1 MYLRVCV
8 LRVRVSAIFING
20 LGGLVKL
27 NSMAKKNNTKGSG
40 SSFFSSIG
48 ENVRK
53 VRDFFRNHNVQF
65 VLGLLCA
72 AFAIFLC
79 SSFVSFFSTGGSDQ
93 TALESVVSVAGE
105 VAEKVENTSGRSG
118 AVVADYLINGCF
130 GWASMLLLPLLMLV
144 AVRLMR
150 LMRVNLLKWTYYALF
165 TMVWLSVFFASVF
178 GDSFGVGYVSPGGKH
193 GVFLRDVLNDAVGI
207 VGLVLLLMVS
217 LLIFMITVSRKT
229 VVWLRRRLSFAS
241 DEEEDGV
248 EPAQNVAAA
257 VVEQG
262 VVADVPSENGVDYEF
277 VPSED
282 AEDADEVPGDADDVA
297 VESEELLE
305 IDIDGEDE
313 DVSAEEVLEIDEVT
327 EDDIL
332 DDDELAAKFDKMSHT
347 LGTIRTEE
355 GDLDMEVE
363 RADGD
368 DDMGGDMLRPINPK
382 DELSY
387 YKPPTLDLLEEYEQA
402 VQSIDKNEQAANAN
416 KIVEVLKNFG
426 IDISSIK
433 ATVGPTITLYE
444 ITPAPGVR
452 ISKIRNLEDDIAM
465 SLSALC
471 IRIVAPIPG
480 KGTIGIEV
488 PNAHKQIVP
497 MASLLNSRKYKET
510 DMALPLALGKTIS
523 NEVYMV
529 DMAKMPHLL
538 VAGATGMGKSVGLNA
553 IITSLLYKMH
563 PAYLKFVM
571 VDPKMVELSL
581 YGVLEKHF
589 LAKLEGEDEPIITDV
604 HKVVRTLK
612 SLCVE
617 MDNRYKLLQLASVRS
632 VEEYNKKYLN
642 KELLPTKGHRFMPY
656 IVVIIDEYGDLM
668 MTAGREVEQPIAR
681 IAQKA
686 RAVGIHMIIAT
697 QRPTT
702 NIITGTIKANFPARM
717 AFRVISVIDSR
728 TILDRSGANQ
738 LQGRGD
744 MLFLAGNDPVRVQ
757 CALVETKEVERV
769 CAHIAKQQGYQT
781 AYILPEPD
789 EAGDFGVD
797 GGSGGAVRGE
807 ISSDKLDP
815 LFAEAA
821 RVVVLA
827 QHGSTSLI
835 QRKFNV
841 GFNRAGRIMDQLC
854 QTGIV
859 GEQEGSKPRQVLC
872 ADEADLE
879 FRLKALL

>member
-1 MYLRVCV
+1 
-8 LRVRVSAIFING
+8 
-20 LGGLVKL
+20 
-27 NSMAKKNNTKGSG
+27 MAKKNTKVQENKASFIKKVRFVLHHPTLHFFVGLFCLVLAIFICS
-40 SSFFSSIG
+40 SFLSFFSSGGADQSAIEAVG
-48 ENVRK
+48 EGVE
-53 VRDFFRNHNVQF
+53 
-65 VLGLLCA
+65 
-72 AFAIFLC
+72 
-79 SSFVSFFSTGGSDQ
+79 
-93 TALESVVSVAGE
+93 TA
-105 VAEKVENTSGRSG
+105 VENTSGKSG
-118 AVVADYLINGCF
+118 ALVADFLINGCF
-130 GWASMLLLPLLMLV
+130 GWSSVLVIPLLVVLMLHFMKIRRPDLV
-144 AVRLMR
+144 
-150 LMRVNLLKWTYYALF
+150 KWFIMTVF
-165 TMVWLSVFFASVF
+165 SIVWGSVFFAF
-178 GDSFGVGYVSPGGKH
+178 TLGSFFAGSFMSPGGRH
-193 GVFLRDVLNDAVGI
+193 GEFVSAWLMDKVGV
-207 VGLVLLLMVS
+207 VGLILILAVTLIILMTY
-217 LLIFMITVSRKT
+217 LTRETIT
-229 VVWLRRRLSFAS
+229 WLQKVFSFGFIAKGQQG
-241 DEEEDGV
+241 DDEHAGEVPAVAEEPAEEE
-248 EPAQNVAAA
+248 PAGEENKDKVL
-257 VVEQG
+257 EYDLDD
-262 VVADVPSENGVDYEF
+262 DVPA
-277 VPSED
+277 VPVEEETDVETVEES
-282 AEDADEVPGDADDVA
+282 PVA
-297 VESEELLE
+297 VEEPADDE
-305 IDIDGEDE
+305 E
-313 DVSAEEVLEIDEVT
+313 DVAALFDRVSQRAAAAASPDGAPIEMEI
-327 EDDIL
+327 ED
-332 DDDELAAKFDKMSHT
+332 T
-347 LGTIRTEE
+347 T
-355 GDLDMEVE
+355 
-363 RADGD
+363 GD
-368 DDMGGDMLRPINPK
+368 DDTGGNMLRPINPK

-387 YKPPTLDLLEEYEQA
+387 YKPPTIDLLDKYEQTAHA
-402 VQSIDKNEQAANAN
+402 VDKDEQNAN
-416 KIVEVLKNFG
+416 KEKIVEVLNNFE
-426 IDISSIK
+426 IKISSIK

-444 ITPAPGVR
+444 ITPAPGIR
-452 ISKIRNLEDDIAM
+452 ISKIKNLEDDIAM

-471 IRIVAPIPG
+471 IRIIAPIPG
-480 KGTIGIEV
+480 KGTVGIEV

-523 NEVYMV
+523 NDVFMV

-581 YGVLEKHF
+581 YNVLEKHF

-604 HKVVRTLK
+604 NRVVRTLK

-617 MDNRYKLLQLASVRS
+617 MDNRYKLLQMASVRS

-728 TILDRSGANQ
+728 TILDRQGANQ

-769 CAHIAKQQGYQT
+769 CAHIAKQQGYPT

-789 EAGDFGVD
+789 EVASD
-797 GGSGGAVRGE
+797 GGGGSSSRGE
-807 ISSDKLDP
+807 LSSDKLDP

-821 RVVVLA
+821 RIVVIH
-827 QHGSTSLI
+827 QQGSTSLI
-835 QRKFNV
+835 QRKLNV

-854 QTGIV
+854 QTGLV

-879 FRLKALL
+879 FRLKQLL

>member
-1 MYLRVCV
+1 
-8 LRVRVSAIFING
+8 
-20 LGGLVKL
+20 
-27 NSMAKKNNTKGSG
+27 MAKKNTVQEKKAPVLKKIKFVLSNPTLHFFLGLFSG
-40 SSFFSSIG
+40 VLAIFICSSFLSFFSS
-48 ENVRK
+48 
-53 VRDFFRNHNVQF
+53 
-65 VLGLLCA
+65 
-72 AFAIFLC
+72 
-79 SSFVSFFSTGGSDQ
+79 GGADQ
-93 TALESVVSVAGE
+93 SAMDAM
-105 VAEKVENTSGRSG
+105 AEGAEAVVENTSGKSG
-118 AVVADYLINGCF
+118 ALFADFLINGSF
-130 GWASMLLLPLLMLV
+130 GWSSVLVVPFLVALML
-144 AVRLMR
+144 RLMNIR
-150 LMRVNLLKWTYYALF
+150 RPDLTKWFIITVF
-165 TMVWLSVFFASVF
+165 SVVWGSVFFAF
-178 GDSFGVGYVSPGGKH
+178 LLGDFFAGSFMSPGGRH
-193 GVFLRDVLNDAVGI
+193 GEFVSAWLMDKIGVVG
-207 VGLVLLLMVS
+207 VVLLLVVT
-217 LLIFMITVSRKT
+217 LIILMTYITRET
-229 VVWLRRRLSFAS
+229 ITWLQKILSFSFIPKVSENEAEVAGEEPAES
-241 DEEEDGV
+241 VENVTEEFVDEETGEIISE
-248 EPAQNVAAA
+248 EPPVDN
-257 VVEQG
+257 VVEY
-262 VVADVPSENGVDYEF
+262 DL
-277 VPSED
+277 ED
-282 AEDADEVPGDADDVA
+282 MPVEEPMAE
-297 VESEELLE
+297 
-305 IDIDGEDE
+305 
-313 DVSAEEVLEIDEVT
+313 
-327 EDDIL
+327 EDDIV
-332 DDDELAAKFDKMSHT
+332 
-347 LGTIRTEE
+347 
-355 GDLDMEVE
+355 MEVE
-363 RADGD
+363 EEPESLPEEPADDIAARFDAVAARAASPDASPIKMEVEEAAGD
-368 DDMGGDMLRPINPK
+368 DDTGGDMLRPINPK

-387 YKPPTLDLLEEYEQA
+387 YKPPTVDLLDKYEQTA
-402 VQSIDKNEQAANAN
+402 HAIDMNEQNAN
-416 KIVEVLKNFG
+416 KEKIVEVLRNFE
-426 IDISSIK
+426 IKISSIK

-444 ITPAPGVR
+444 ITPAPGIR
-452 ISKIRNLEDDIAM
+452 ISKIKNLEDDIAM

-471 IRIVAPIPG
+471 IRIIAPIPG
-480 KGTIGIEV
+480 KGTVGIEV
-488 PNAHKQIVP
+488 PNANKQIVP

-523 NEVYMV
+523 NDVFMV

-581 YGVLEKHF
+581 YNVLEKHF

-604 HKVVRTLK
+604 NKVVRTLK

-617 MDNRYKLLQLASVRS
+617 MDNRYKLLQMASVRS
-632 VEEYNKKYLN
+632 VKEYNEKYLN

-728 TILDRSGANQ
+728 TILDRQGANQ

-769 CAHIAKQQGYQT
+769 CAHIAKQQGYPT

-789 EAGDFGVD
+789 EVSGD
-797 GGSGGAVRGE
+797 GGGSATRGE
-807 ISSDKLDP
+807 LSSDKLDP
-815 LFAEAA
+815 LFADAA
-821 RVVVLA
+821 RIVVIH
-827 QHGSTSLI
+827 QQGSTSLI
-835 QRKFNV
+835 QRKLNV

-854 QTGIV
+854 QTGLV

-879 FRLKALL
+879 FRLKQLL

>member
-1 MYLRVCV
+1 
-8 LRVRVSAIFING
+8 
-20 LGGLVKL
+20 
-27 NSMAKKNNTKGSG
+27 MAKKNNTQNKKTPLYKKIRFVVTHPTTSFFLGLLLGAMAIFICS
-40 SSFFSSIG
+40 SFLSFFSSGGADQSVI
-48 ENVRK
+48 
-53 VRDFFRNHNVQF
+53 D
-65 VLGLLCA
+65 A
-72 AFAIFLC
+72 AGDAA
-79 SSFVSFFSTGGSDQ
+79 SAT
-93 TALESVVSVAGE
+93 
-105 VAEKVENTSGRSG
+105 VENSSGKSG
-118 AVVADYLINGCF
+118 AVVADFLINGCF
-130 GWASMLLLPLLMLV
+130 GWSSVLLVPLLVALML
-144 AVRLMR
+144 RLMNIR
-150 LMRVNLLKWTYYALF
+150 RPDLVKWFIITVFAV
-165 TMVWLSVFFASVF
+165 VWGSVFFAF
-178 GDSFGVGYVSPGGKH
+178 LLGDLFAGSFMSPGGRH
-193 GVFLRDVLNDAVGI
+193 GEFVSSWLMDKVGV
-207 VGLVLLLMVS
+207 VGLVLILVVALIALMTY
-217 LLIFMITVSRKT
+217 LTRETIT
-229 VVWLRRRLSFAS
+229 WLQKVLAFSFIPKAAS
-241 DEEEDGV
+241 SEEEENSLSDNV
-248 EPAQNVAAA
+248 EA
-257 VVEQG
+257 
-262 VVADVPSENGVDYEF
+262 SF
-277 VPSED
+277 
-282 AEDADEVPGDADDVA
+282 DVA
-297 VESEELLE
+297 GESEEAAPLAEDNVAEYDVEVDEEAPVLE
-305 IDIDGEDE
+305 ESFDDVDEPAEEPAVDE
-313 DVSAEEVLEIDEVT
+313 DVAELFDRIAQRAAAQDAASADGVI
-327 EDDIL
+327 
-332 DDDELAAKFDKMSHT
+332 K
-347 LGTIRTEE
+347 
-355 GDLDMEVE
+355 MEVE
-363 RADGD
+363 EAAGD
-368 DDMGGDMLRPINPK
+368 DDMGGNMLRPINPK

-387 YKPPTLDLLEEYEQA
+387 YKPPTVDLLDKYEQTA
-402 VQSIDKNEQAANAN
+402 HAIDMNEQNAN
-416 KIVEVLKNFG
+416 KEKIVEVLRNFE
-426 IDISSIK
+426 IKISSIK

-444 ITPAPGVR
+444 ITPAPGIR
-452 ISKIRNLEDDIAM
+452 ISKIKNLEDDIAM

-471 IRIVAPIPG
+471 IRIIAPIPG
-480 KGTIGIEV
+480 KGTVGIEV
-488 PNAHKQIVP
+488 PNANKQIVP

-523 NEVYMV
+523 NDVFMV

-581 YGVLEKHF
+581 YNVLEKHF

-604 HKVVRTLK
+604 NKVVRTLK

-617 MDNRYKLLQLASVRS
+617 MDNRYKLLQMASVRS
-632 VEEYNKKYLN
+632 VKEYNEKYLN

-728 TILDRSGANQ
+728 TILDRQGANQ

-769 CAHIAKQQGYQT
+769 CAHIAKQQGYPT

-789 EAGDFGVD
+789 ETSAEG
-797 GGSGGAVRGE
+797 GGSAARGDL
-807 ISSDKLDP
+807 SSDKLDP

-821 RVVVLA
+821 RIVVIH
-827 QHGSTSLI
+827 QQGSTSLI
-835 QRKFNV
+835 QRKLNV

-854 QTGIV
+854 QTGLV

-879 FRLKALL
+879 FRLKQLM

>member
-1 MYLRVCV
+1 
-8 LRVRVSAIFING
+8 
-20 LGGLVKL
+20 
-27 NSMAKKNNTKGSG
+27 MAKKNNKKGV
-40 SSFFSSIG
+40 FSSIRDWW
-48 ENVRK
+48 RK
-53 VRDFFRNHNVQF
+53 VVIFFKNHNVQF
-65 VLGLLCA
+65 VFGLLFA
-72 AFAIFLC
+72 AFAIFLL
-79 SSFVSFFSTGGSDQ
+79 SSFISFFSKGAADQ
-93 TALESVVSVAGE
+93 TALEMAAASVADAP
-105 VAEKVENTSGRSG
+105 VVNTSGKSG
-118 AVVADYLINGCF
+118 AVVAKYLINDCF
-130 GWASMLLLPLLMLV
+130 GWASLIFLPLVVLV
-144 AVRLMR
+144 AIRLMR
-150 LMRVNLLKWTYYALF
+150 LSNFRLTRWIVYGLFSIIWFSLLF
-165 TMVWLSVFFASVF
+165 SFAF
-178 GDSFGVGYVSPGGKH
+178 GEVLEQSYVSPGGGH
-193 GVFLRDVLNDAVGI
+193 GDFLKAILIENIGV
-207 VGLVLLLMVS
+207 VGLVLLLVVS
-217 LLIFMITVSRKT
+217 LLLFMIYISRDTITWMRNLFTFSSLKKNKEENATDGVSVEVAGAEDVDAIGEDSEASLPVVVTVGGED
-229 VVWLRRRLSFAS
+229 
-241 DEEEDGV
+241 DEEQPEDKDN
-248 EPAQNVAAA
+248 AD
-257 VVEQG
+257 VVETEEVDMDDLLAKRFDDMSRSIG
-262 VVADVPSENGVDYEF
+262 EADN
-277 VPSED
+277 SED
-282 AEDADEVPGDADDVA
+282 A
-297 VESEELLE
+297 
-305 IDIDGEDE
+305 
-313 DVSAEEVLEIDEVT
+313 VL
-327 EDDIL
+327 
-332 DDDELAAKFDKMSHT
+332 A
-347 LGTIRTEE
+347 
-355 GDLDMEVE
+355 MEVE
-363 RADGD
+363 KADGD
-368 DDMGGDMLRPINPK
+368 DDMGGKMLRPINPK

-387 YKPPTLDLLEEYEQA
+387 YKPPTVDLLDEYEQT
-402 VQSIDKNEQAANAN
+402 VQSIDKDEQAANAN

-426 IDISSIK
+426 IEISSIK

-444 ITPAPGVR
+444 ITPAPGIR

-488 PNAHKQIVP
+488 PNKHKQIVP

-553 IITSLLYKMH
+553 IITSLLFKMH

-604 HKVVRTLK
+604 NKVVRTLK

-617 MDNRYKLLQLASVRS
+617 MDNRYKLLQMASVRS
-632 VEEYNKKYLN
+632 VKEYNEKYLN

-789 EAGDFGVD
+789 ESVD
-797 GGSGGAVRGE
+797 MGGEGGAMRGE

-821 RVVVLA
+821 RTVVLA

-879 FRLKALL
+879 FRLKSLLQ

>member
-1 MYLRVCV
+1 MAKDKQKKGRFLKLRMFIA
-8 LRVRVSAIFING
+8 RVR
-20 LGGLVKL
+20 L
-27 NSMAKKNNTKGSG
+27 
-40 SSFFSSIG
+40 FFSNPS
-48 ENVRK
+48 
-53 VRDFFRNHNVQF
+53 VQF
-65 VLGLLCA
+65 VLGLICI
-72 AFAIFLC
+72 AFAIFLT
-79 SSFVSFFSTGGSDQ
+79 SSFLSFFSAGGSDQ
-93 TALESVVSVAGE
+93 SVVESMASGG
-105 VAEKVENTSGRSG
+105 AASNTSGKGG
-118 AVVADYLINGCF
+118 AVVADYFINKCF
-130 GWASMLLLPLLMLV
+130 GWASVLALPLLVLLSFYLMKLRR
-144 AVRLMR
+144 VRLKR
-150 LMRVNLLKWTYYALF
+150 WTVITVFLVIWCSILF
-165 TMVWLSVFFASVF
+165 DFLFSNSFA
-178 GDSFGVGYVSPGGKH
+178 DSFMSPGGRCGEIMKDFLYDMF
-193 GVFLRDVLNDAVGI
+193 GV
-207 VGLVLLLMVS
+207 VGLLLFLVVS
-217 LLIFMITVSRKT
+217 LLLFMIYLSRKT
-229 VVWLRRRLSFAS
+229 ITWMQKVFSFEPKNDEKATEEVV
-241 DEEEDGV
+241 DEDSNE
-248 EPAQNVAAA
+248 
-257 VVEQG
+257 
-262 VVADVPSENGVDYEF
+262 
-277 VPSED
+277 ED
-282 AEDADEVPGDADDVA
+282 AEEDDVDEDEEDEEIDADEPACEDD
-297 VESEELLE
+297 EDDEDDEKDENDEDDEEFE
-305 IDIDGEDE
+305 IDIDAADDKEDE
-313 DVSAEEVLEIDEVT
+313 DDEVFVVV
-327 EDDIL
+327 DDAPDAK
-332 DDDELAAKFDKMSHT
+332 DDDDLALAKQFDAMSSSAANSEQPT
-347 LGTIRTEE
+347 GETVQAGEAGLS
-355 GDLDMEVE
+355 MEVE
-363 RADGD
+363 AADGD
-368 DDMGGDMLRPINPK
+368 NDMGGDMLRPINPK

-387 YKPPTLDLLEEYEQA
+387 YKPPTLDLLDEYEQG
-402 VQSIDKNEQAANAN
+402 VHSIDKDEQAENAN
-416 KIVEVLKNFG
+416 NIVKALKNFG
-426 IDISSIK
+426 IEISSIK

-497 MASLLNSRKYKET
+497 MVSLLNSRKYKET

-589 LAKLEGEDEPIITDV
+589 LAKLEGEDDPIITDV
-604 HKVVRTLK
+604 NKVVRTLK

-617 MDNRYKLLQLASVRS
+617 MDNRYRLLQMASVRS
-632 VEEYNKKYLN
+632 VKEYNEKYLN

-717 AFRVISVIDSR
+717 AFRVISTIDSR

-769 CAHIAKQQGYQT
+769 CAHIARQQGYQT

-789 EAGDFGVD
+789 EVVELSGDC
-797 GGSGGAVRGE
+797 GGAAD

-821 RVVVLA
+821 RIVVLA

-835 QRKFNV
+835 QRKLNV

-872 ADEADLE
+872 SDESDLE
-879 FRLKALL
+879 FRLKSLL

>member
-1 MYLRVCV
+1 
-8 LRVRVSAIFING
+8 
-20 LGGLVKL
+20 
-27 NSMAKKNNTKGSG
+27 MAKKKENK
-40 SSFFSSIG
+40 SFFFKLKMMMVRVRHFFSNQ
-48 ENVRK
+48 NVRLA
-53 VRDFFRNHNVQF
+53 
-65 VLGLLCA
+65 LGLLSIGLTIYLG
-72 AFAIFLC
+72 FSFISFLW
-79 SSFVSFFSTGGSDQ
+79 TGGGDQ
-93 TALESVVSVAGE
+93 TVVESVATGE
-105 VAEKVENTSGRSG
+105 VAGNASGKGG
-118 AVVADYLINGCF
+118 AVVANYFMNGCF
-130 GWASMLLLPLLMLV
+130 GWAMLLVLPFMVLVSCSLMDMERVRGVRKSRWGMITLFLLI
-144 AVRLMR
+144 
-150 LMRVNLLKWTYYALF
+150 WC
-165 TMVWLSVFFASVF
+165 SIFFDSVF
-178 GDSFGVGYVSPGGKH
+178 GNFFQDSYTSPGGRNGEVMKDFICDML
-193 GVFLRDVLNDAVGI
+193 GV
-207 VGLVLLLMVS
+207 VGLVLVLLLSALLFMMIVS
-217 LLIFMITVSRKT
+217 PKTVPYLRRLLNFSRKNSEGA
-229 VVWLRRRLSFAS
+229 VGED
-241 DEEEDGV
+241 DEEE
-248 EPAQNVAAA
+248 E
-257 VVEQG
+257 
-262 VVADVPSENGVDYEF
+262 
-277 VPSED
+277 ED
-282 AEDADEVPGDADDVA
+282 DADDD
-297 VESEELLE
+297 EEN
-305 IDIDGEDE
+305 
-313 DVSAEEVLEIDEVT
+313 
-327 EDDIL
+327 
-332 DDDELAAKFDKMSHT
+332 
-347 LGTIRTEE
+347 E
-355 GDLDMEVE
+355 GMEVE
-363 RADGD
+363 VVTATETDEDDDIEQPDDVEEVDEDLELARKFDAMGGAVAPEEHSQGETVETGEDGLEMEVEAADGD
-368 DDMGGDMLRPINPK
+368 DDMGGKMLRPINPK
-382 DELSY
+382 DELSF
-387 YKPPTLDLLEEYEQA
+387 YKPPTLDLLDEYEQG
-402 VQSIDKNEQAANAN
+402 VHSIDKDEQAENAN
-416 KIVEVLKNFG
+416 KIVKALKNFG
-426 IDISSIK
+426 IEISSIK
-433 ATVGPTITLYE
+433 ASVGPTITLYE

-452 ISKIRNLEDDIAM
+452 INKIRNLEDDIAM
-465 SLSALC
+465 NLAALC
-471 IRIVAPIPG
+471 VRIVAPIPG
-480 KGTIGIEV
+480 KGTVGIEV

-497 MASLLNSRKYKET
+497 MKSLLNSRKYKET

-581 YGVLEKHF
+581 YSVLEKHF

-604 HKVVRTLK
+604 NKVVRTLK

-617 MDNRYKLLQLASVRS
+617 MDNRYRLLQMASVRS
-632 VEEYNKKYLN
+632 VKEYNEKYLN

-686 RAVGIHMIIAT
+686 RDVGIHMIIAT

-717 AFRVISVIDSR
+717 AFRVISTIDSR

-769 CAHIAKQQGYQT
+769 CDYISRQQGYQS

-789 EAGDFGVD
+789 EVAEFGGD
-797 GGSGGAVRGE
+797 GGGSSARGD
-807 ISSDKLDP
+807 ISPDKLDP
-815 LFAEAA
+815 LFADAA

-835 QRKFNV
+835 QRKLEI

-854 QTGIV
+854 RMGIV

-879 FRLKALL
+879 FRLKSMM

>member
-1 MYLRVCV
+1 
-8 LRVRVSAIFING
+8 
-20 LGGLVKL
+20 
-27 NSMAKKNNTKGSG
+27 MAKKNNTQNKKP
-40 SSFFSSIG
+40 SFLQRVKFIAA
-48 ENVRK
+48 NPTLR
-53 VRDFFRNHNVQF
+53 FM
-65 VLGLLCA
+65 LGLLMGA
-72 AFAIFLC
+72 VAIFLC
-79 SSFVSFFSTGGSDQ
+79 SSFLSFFSSGGADQ
-93 TALESVVSVAGE
+93 STIDAAAAAVADADASVQ
-105 VAEKVENTSGRSG
+105 NTSGRGG
-118 AVVADYLINGCF
+118 AIVADYLVNGCF
-130 GWASMLLLPLLMLV
+130 GWSSVLLIPLFVGAML
-144 AVRLMR
+144 RLMDIYR
-150 LMRVNLLKWTYYALF
+150 PNLLKWFFMALF
-165 TMVWLSVFFASVF
+165 GIVWGSVFFAFALGSLF
-178 GDSFGVGYVSPGGKH
+178 EGSFMSPGGRH
-193 GVFLRDVLNDAVGI
+193 GETVAAWLQAQIGVVGAV
-207 VGLVLLLMVS
+207 LVLAFTLIVFMTYVTRDTITLLQKFFSFSFVPK
-217 LLIFMITVSRKT
+217 LNTPVEGEDDAADEDDATTV
-229 VVWLRRRLSFAS
+229 
-241 DEEEDGV
+241 EEEPAPKVIEFAGEDAADKSPEYPAEGDDFSVDVAADEDVVDDETV
-248 EPAQNVAAA
+248 EPAEEPANEDDAAA
-257 VVEQG
+257 
-262 VVADVPSENGVDYEF
+262 A
-277 VPSED
+277 
-282 AEDADEVPGDADDVA
+282 
-297 VESEELLE
+297 
-305 IDIDGEDE
+305 
-313 DVSAEEVLEIDEVT
+313 
-327 EDDIL
+327 
-332 DDDELAAKFDKMSHT
+332 FDKMSAKIAAEAGGNELT
-347 LGTIRTEE
+347 
-355 GDLDMEVE
+355 MEVQSAE
-363 RADGD
+363 GD
-368 DDMGGDMLRPINPK
+368 DDMGGKMLRPINPK

-387 YKPPTLDLLEEYEQA
+387 YKPPTIDLLDKYEQA
-402 VQSIDKNEQAANAN
+402 AQSIDMNEQQANKN
-416 KIVEVLKNFG
+416 KIVEVLRNFD
-426 IDISSIK
+426 IEISSIK

-452 ISKIRNLEDDIAM
+452 IGKIKNLEDDIAM
-465 SLSALC
+465 SLAALC
-471 IRIVAPIPG
+471 IRIIAPIPG
-480 KGTIGIEV
+480 KGTVGIEV

-523 NEVYMV
+523 NEVFMV

-581 YGVLEKHF
+581 YNVLEKHF

-604 HKVVRTLK
+604 NKVVRTLK

-617 MDNRYKLLQLASVRS
+617 MDSRYRLLQMAMVRS
-632 VEEYNKKYLN
+632 VKEYNEKFLN

-728 TILDRSGANQ
+728 TILDRQGANQ

-769 CAHIAKQQGYQT
+769 CAHIAKQQGYPT

-789 EAGDFGVD
+789 EVPAD
-797 GGSGGAVRGE
+797 GGGGSRGE
-807 ISSDKLDP
+807 LSSDKLDP
-815 LFAEAA
+815 LFADAA
-821 RVVVLA
+821 RIVVIH
-827 QHGSTSLI
+827 QQGSTSLI
-835 QRKFNV
+835 QRKLNV

-854 QTGIV
+854 QTGLV

-879 FRLKALL
+879 FRLKQLMH

>member
-1 MYLRVCV
+1 
-8 LRVRVSAIFING
+8 
-20 LGGLVKL
+20 
-27 NSMAKKNNTKGSG
+27 MAKKNNKKGV
-40 SSFFSSIG
+40 FSS
-48 ENVRK
+48 
-53 VRDFFRNHNVQF
+53 VRDWYRKAVLFFRNHNVQF
-65 VLGLLCA
+65 VLGLIFA

-79 SSFVSFFSTGGSDQ
+79 SSFISFFSTGGADQ
-93 TALESVVSVAGE
+93 SALEVIAGPEIDNPVS
-105 VAEKVENTSGRSG
+105 NTSGKGG
-118 AVVADYLINGCF
+118 AVVARFLINDCF
-130 GWASMLLLPLLMLV
+130 GWASLLFLPLLSLV
-144 AVRLMR
+144 AIRLMR
-150 LMRVNLLKWTYYALF
+150 LFSFRLGRWVVYLFFCIVWFSLLFAL
-165 TMVWLSVFFASVF
+165 LF
-178 GDSFGVGYVSPGGKH
+178 GDILEESYVSPGGAH
-193 GVFLRDVLNDAVGI
+193 GEYMKALFVEHIGI
-207 VGLVLLLMVS
+207 VGLVLLLVVS
-217 LLIFMITVSRKT
+217 LILFMIYISRDTITWMRNLFALNALRKEKKT
-229 VVWLRRRLSFAS
+229 ETA
-241 DEEEDGV
+241 ED
-248 EPAQNVAAA
+248 A
-257 VVEQG
+257 VVEIADG
-262 VVADVPSENGVDYEF
+262 YESAEDEPATPLPVVVTVGDDTELEVAVCDNDDEDSYEASGNDDDLAMQF
-277 VPSED
+277 DAMARSIGQAANSED
-282 AEDADEVPGDADDVA
+282 A
-297 VESEELLE
+297 LL
-305 IDIDGEDE
+305 
-313 DVSAEEVLEIDEVT
+313 A
-327 EDDIL
+327 
-332 DDDELAAKFDKMSHT
+332 
-347 LGTIRTEE
+347 
-355 GDLDMEVE
+355 MEVE
-363 RADGD
+363 QAEGD
-368 DDMGGDMLRPINPK
+368 EDMGGKMFRPINPK

-387 YKPPTLDLLEEYEQA
+387 YKPPTIDLLDEYEQS
-402 VQSIDKNEQAANAN
+402 VQSIDKDEQAANAN

-426 IDISSIK
+426 IEISSIK

-452 ISKIRNLEDDIAM
+452 IAKIRNLEDDIAM
-465 SLSALC
+465 SLAALC

-480 KGTIGIEV
+480 KGTIGVEV

-510 DMALPLALGKTIS
+510 DMELPLALGKTIS

-553 IITSLLYKMH
+553 IITSLLFKMH

-589 LAKLEGEDEPIITDV
+589 LAKLDGENEPIITDV
-604 HKVVRTLK
+604 NKVVRTLK

-617 MDNRYKLLQLASVRS
+617 MDNRYKLLQMASVRS
-632 VEEYNKKYLN
+632 VKEYNAKFLN

-769 CAHIAKQQGYQT
+769 CAHIAKQQGYQN

-789 EAGDFGVD
+789 EAVDMGGD
-797 GGSGGAVRGE
+797 GGAMRGE

-821 RVVVLA
+821 RTVVLA

-854 QTGIV
+854 HTGIV

-879 FRLKALL
+879 FRLKSLL

>member
-1 MYLRVCV
+1 
-8 LRVRVSAIFING
+8 
-20 LGGLVKL
+20 
-27 NSMAKKNNTKGSG
+27 MAKKNNTQNKKP
-40 SSFFSSIG
+40 SFLQRVKFIAA
-48 ENVRK
+48 NPTLR
-53 VRDFFRNHNVQF
+53 FM
-65 VLGLLCA
+65 LGLLMGA
-72 AFAIFLC
+72 VAIFLC
-79 SSFVSFFSTGGSDQ
+79 SSFLSFFSSGGADQ
-93 TALESVVSVAGE
+93 STIDAAAAAAADADASVQ
-105 VAEKVENTSGRSG
+105 NTSGRGG
-118 AVVADYLINGCF
+118 AIVADYLVNGCF
-130 GWASMLLLPLLMLV
+130 GWSSVLLIPLFVGAML
-144 AVRLMR
+144 RLMDIYR
-150 LMRVNLLKWTYYALF
+150 PNLLKWFFMAVF
-165 TMVWLSVFFASVF
+165 GIVWGSVFFAFVLGSLF
-178 GDSFGVGYVSPGGKH
+178 EGSFMSPGGRH
-193 GVFLRDVLNDAVGI
+193 GETVAAWLQAQIGVVG
-207 VGLVLLLMVS
+207 VVLVLALT
-217 LLIFMITVSRKT
+217 LIAFMTYVTRDTIT
-229 VVWLRRRLSFAS
+229 WLQKLFSFSFVPKPNTPVEGEDDAE
-241 DEEEDGV
+241 DEDDATAVEEE
-248 EPAQNVAAA
+248 PAPKVIEFEGEDAADKSPEYSAEGDDFSVDVAA
-257 VVEQG
+257 
-262 VVADVPSENGVDYEF
+262 D
-277 VPSED
+277 ED
-282 AEDADEVPGDADDVA
+282 AEDDEAVEPAGDEPADEDDA
-297 VESEELLE
+297 
-305 IDIDGEDE
+305 
-313 DVSAEEVLEIDEVT
+313 
-327 EDDIL
+327 
-332 DDDELAAKFDKMSHT
+332 AAAFDKMSAKIAAEAGGNELT
-347 LGTIRTEE
+347 
-355 GDLDMEVE
+355 MEVE
-363 RADGD
+363 SAEGD
-368 DDMGGDMLRPINPK
+368 DDMGGKMLRPINPK

-387 YKPPTLDLLEEYEQA
+387 YKPPTIDLLDKYEQA
-402 VQSIDKNEQAANAN
+402 AQSIDMNEQQANKN
-416 KIVEVLKNFG
+416 KIVEVLRNFD
-426 IDISSIK
+426 IEISSIK

-452 ISKIRNLEDDIAM
+452 IGKIKNLEDDIAM
-465 SLSALC
+465 SLAALC
-471 IRIVAPIPG
+471 IRIIAPIPG
-480 KGTIGIEV
+480 KGTVGIEV

-523 NEVYMV
+523 NEVFMV

-581 YGVLEKHF
+581 YNVLEKHF

-604 HKVVRTLK
+604 NKVVRTLK

-617 MDNRYKLLQLASVRS
+617 MDSRYRLLQMAMVRS
-632 VEEYNKKYLN
+632 VKEYNEKFLN

-728 TILDRSGANQ
+728 TILDRQGANQ

-769 CAHIAKQQGYQT
+769 CAHIAKQQGYPT

-789 EAGDFGVD
+789 EAPAD
-797 GGSGGAVRGE
+797 GGGGARGE
-807 ISSDKLDP
+807 LSSDKLDP

-821 RVVVLA
+821 RIVVIH
-827 QHGSTSLI
+827 QQGSTSLI
-835 QRKFNV
+835 QRKLNV

-854 QTGIV
+854 QTGLV

-879 FRLKALL
+879 FRLKQLMH

>member
-1 MYLRVCV
+1 
-8 LRVRVSAIFING
+8 
-20 LGGLVKL
+20 
-27 NSMAKKNNTKGSG
+27 MAKKNTKVQENKASFIKKVRFVLHHPTLHFFVGLFCLVLAIFICS
-40 SSFFSSIG
+40 SFLSFFSSGGADQSAIEAVG
-48 ENVRK
+48 EGVE
-53 VRDFFRNHNVQF
+53 
-65 VLGLLCA
+65 
-72 AFAIFLC
+72 
-79 SSFVSFFSTGGSDQ
+79 
-93 TALESVVSVAGE
+93 TA
-105 VAEKVENTSGRSG
+105 VENTSGKSG
-118 AVVADYLINGCF
+118 ALVADFLINGCF
-130 GWASMLLLPLLMLV
+130 GWSSVLVIPLLVVLMLHFMKIRRPDLV
-144 AVRLMR
+144 
-150 LMRVNLLKWTYYALF
+150 KWFIMTVF
-165 TMVWLSVFFASVF
+165 SIVWGSVFFAF
-178 GDSFGVGYVSPGGKH
+178 TLGSFFAGSFMSPGGRH
-193 GVFLRDVLNDAVGI
+193 GEFVSAWLMDKVGV
-207 VGLVLLLMVS
+207 VGLILILAVTLIILMTY
-217 LLIFMITVSRKT
+217 LTRETIT
-229 VVWLRRRLSFAS
+229 WLQKVFSFGFIAKGQQG
-241 DEEEDGV
+241 DDEHAGEVPAVAEEE
-248 EPAQNVAAA
+248 PAG
-257 VVEQG
+257 E
-262 VVADVPSENGVDYEF
+262 ENKDK
-277 VPSED
+277 
-282 AEDADEVPGDADDVA
+282 
-297 VESEELLE
+297 
-305 IDIDGEDE
+305 
-313 DVSAEEVLEIDEVT
+313 VLEYD
-327 EDDIL
+327 L
-332 DDDELAAKFDKMSHT
+332 DDDVPAVPVEEETDVEIVEENPVADEEPADDEEDVAALFDRVSQRAAAAASSD
-347 LGTIRTEE
+347 GAPIE
-355 GDLDMEVE
+355 MEIE
-363 RADGD
+363 DTTGD
-368 DDMGGDMLRPINPK
+368 DDTGGNMLRPINPK

-387 YKPPTLDLLEEYEQA
+387 YKPPTIDLLDKYEQTAHA
-402 VQSIDKNEQAANAN
+402 VDKDEQNAN
-416 KIVEVLKNFG
+416 KEKIVEVLNNFE
-426 IDISSIK
+426 IKISSIK

-444 ITPAPGVR
+444 ITPAPGIR
-452 ISKIRNLEDDIAM
+452 ISKIKNLEDDIAM

-471 IRIVAPIPG
+471 IRIIAPIPG
-480 KGTIGIEV
+480 KGTVGIEV

-523 NEVYMV
+523 NDVFMV

-581 YGVLEKHF
+581 YNVLEKHF

-604 HKVVRTLK
+604 NRVVRTLK

-617 MDNRYKLLQLASVRS
+617 MDNRYKLLQMASVRS

-728 TILDRSGANQ
+728 TILDRQGANQ

-769 CAHIAKQQGYQT
+769 CAHIAKQQGYPT

-789 EAGDFGVD
+789 EVASD
-797 GGSGGAVRGE
+797 GGGGSSSRGE
-807 ISSDKLDP
+807 LSSDKLDP

-821 RVVVLA
+821 RIVVIH
-827 QHGSTSLI
+827 QQGSTSLI
-835 QRKFNV
+835 QRKLNV

-854 QTGIV
+854 QTGLV

-879 FRLKALL
+879 FRLKQLL

>member
-1 MYLRVCV
+1 
-8 LRVRVSAIFING
+8 
-20 LGGLVKL
+20 
-27 NSMAKKNNTKGSG
+27 MAKKNNTQNKKP
-40 SSFFSSIG
+40 SFLQRVKFIAA
-48 ENVRK
+48 NPTLR
-53 VRDFFRNHNVQF
+53 FM
-65 VLGLLCA
+65 LGLLMGA
-72 AFAIFLC
+72 VAIFLC
-79 SSFVSFFSTGGSDQ
+79 SSFLSFFSSGGADQ
-93 TALESVVSVAGE
+93 SSIDAAAAAVADAD
-105 VAEKVENTSGRSG
+105 VAVQNTSGRGG
-118 AVVADYLINGCF
+118 AIVADYLVNGCF
-130 GWASMLLLPLLMLV
+130 GWSSVLLIPLFVGAML
-144 AVRLMR
+144 RLMDIYR
-150 LMRVNLLKWTYYALF
+150 PNLLKWFFMAVF
-165 TMVWLSVFFASVF
+165 GIVWGSVFFAFVLGSLF
-178 GDSFGVGYVSPGGKH
+178 EGSFMSPGGRH
-193 GVFLRDVLNDAVGI
+193 GETVEAWLQAQIGVVG
-207 VGLVLLLMVS
+207 VVLVLALT
-217 LLIFMITVSRKT
+217 LIAFMTYVTRDTIT
-229 VVWLRRRLSFAS
+229 WLQKLFSFSFVPKPNTPVEGEDDAE
-241 DEEEDGV
+241 DEDDATAVEEEPAPKVIEFEGEDAADKSPEYSAEGDDFSVDVAADEDDEAV
-248 EPAQNVAAA
+248 EPADDEPADEDDAAA
-257 VVEQG
+257 
-262 VVADVPSENGVDYEF
+262 A
-277 VPSED
+277 
-282 AEDADEVPGDADDVA
+282 
-297 VESEELLE
+297 
-305 IDIDGEDE
+305 
-313 DVSAEEVLEIDEVT
+313 
-327 EDDIL
+327 
-332 DDDELAAKFDKMSHT
+332 FDKMSAKIAAEAGGNELT
-347 LGTIRTEE
+347 
-355 GDLDMEVE
+355 MEVE
-363 RADGD
+363 SAEGD
-368 DDMGGDMLRPINPK
+368 DDMGGKMVRPINPK

-387 YKPPTLDLLEEYEQA
+387 YKPPTIDLLDKYEQA
-402 VQSIDKNEQAANAN
+402 AQSIDMNEQQANKN
-416 KIVEVLKNFG
+416 KIVEVLRNFD
-426 IDISSIK
+426 IEISSIK

-452 ISKIRNLEDDIAM
+452 IGKIKNLEDDIAM
-465 SLSALC
+465 SLAALC
-471 IRIVAPIPG
+471 IRIIAPIPG
-480 KGTIGIEV
+480 KGTVGIEV

-523 NEVYMV
+523 NEVFMV

-581 YGVLEKHF
+581 YNVLEKHF

-604 HKVVRTLK
+604 NKVVRTLK

-617 MDNRYKLLQLASVRS
+617 MDSRYRLLQMAMVRS
-632 VEEYNKKYLN
+632 VKEYNEKFLN

-728 TILDRSGANQ
+728 TILDRQGANQ

-769 CAHIAKQQGYQT
+769 CAHIAKQQGYPT

-789 EAGDFGVD
+789 EAPAD
-797 GGSGGAVRGE
+797 GGGGARGE
-807 ISSDKLDP
+807 LSSDKLDP

-821 RVVVLA
+821 RIVVVH
-827 QHGSTSLI
+827 QQGSTSLI
-835 QRKFNV
+835 QRKLNV

-854 QTGIV
+854 QTGLV

-879 FRLKALL
+879 FRLKQLMH

>member
-1 MYLRVCV
+1 
-8 LRVRVSAIFING
+8 
-20 LGGLVKL
+20 
-27 NSMAKKNNTKGSG
+27 MAKKTNIRNEKP
-40 SSFFSSIG
+40 SFFAKAKMFL
-48 ENVRK
+48 ENP
-53 VRDFFRNHNVQF
+53 NVLF
-65 VLGLLCA
+65 MTGLLFGA
-72 AFAIFLC
+72 LAIFLC
-79 SSFVSFFSTGGSDQ
+79 SSFLSFFSSGGADQ
-93 TALESVVSVAGE
+93 SLVDAAAAGGDIAGE
-105 VAEKVENTSGRSG
+105 VADNASGKGG
-118 AVVADYLINGCF
+118 AFVADFLVNGCF
-130 GWASMLLLPLLMLV
+130 GWSSVLVVPLLVVIML
-144 AVRLMR
+144 RLMNIR
-150 LMRVNLLKWTYYALF
+150 RPDLLKWFIATVF
-165 TMVWLSVFFASVF
+165 GIVWGSVFFAFVLGSLF
-178 GDSFGVGYVSPGGKH
+178 SGSFMSPGGAH
-193 GVFLRDVLNDAVGI
+193 GENVAAWLGDKIGV
-207 VGLVLLLMVS
+207 VGLVLVLALT
-217 LLIFMITVSRKT
+217 LIAFMTYLTRET
-229 VVWLRRRLSFAS
+229 LVWLQKIFSLSFIPAKVE
-241 DEEEDGV
+241 DEPGGEV
-248 EPAQNVAAA
+248 EPAVAEPAAEVAAGDSEEA
-257 VVEQG
+257 ADDEMPLSIEYEPDPEDEQPAGEEPVEE
-262 VVADVPSENGVDYEF
+262 S
-277 VPSED
+277 
-282 AEDADEVPGDADDVA
+282 AEEPVEEAAAEEEKESLPAAEEAADDVA
-297 VESEELLE
+297 AQFDALSRACGATTDG
-305 IDIDGEDE
+305 DI
-313 DVSAEEVLEIDEVT
+313 
-327 EDDIL
+327 
-332 DDDELAAKFDKMSHT
+332 K
-347 LGTIRTEE
+347 
-355 GDLDMEVE
+355 MEVE
-363 RADGD
+363 EAED
-368 DDMGGDMLRPINPK
+368 DDLGGKMLRPINPR

-387 YKPPTLDLLEEYEQA
+387 YKPPTVDLLDKYEQTTQP
-402 VQSIDKNEQAANAN
+402 VDMNEQNAN
-416 KIVEVLKNFG
+416 KEKIVEVLRNFE
-426 IDISSIK
+426 IKISSIK

-444 ITPAPGVR
+444 ITPAPGIR
-452 ISKIRNLEDDIAM
+452 ISKIKNLEDDIAM

-471 IRIVAPIPG
+471 IRIIAPIPG
-480 KGTIGIEV
+480 KGTVGIEV
-488 PNAHKQIVP
+488 PNANKQIVP

-523 NEVYMV
+523 NDVFMV

-581 YGVLEKHF
+581 YNVLEKHF
-589 LAKLEGEDEPIITDV
+589 LAKLGDEDEPIITDV
-604 HKVVRTLK
+604 NKVVRTLK

-617 MDNRYKLLQLASVRS
+617 MDNRYKLLQMASVRS
-632 VEEYNKKYLN
+632 VKEYNEKYLN

-728 TILDRSGANQ
+728 TILDRQGANQ

-769 CAHIAKQQGYQT
+769 CAHIAKQQGYPT

-789 EAGDFGVD
+789 EVVGDG
-797 GGSGGAVRGE
+797 GGSGVRGE
-807 ISSDKLDP
+807 LTSDKLDP

-821 RVVVLA
+821 RTVVL
-827 QHGSTSLI
+827 QQQGSTSLI

-879 FRLKALL
+879 FRLKQLLQ

>member
-1 MYLRVCV
+1 
-8 LRVRVSAIFING
+8 
-20 LGGLVKL
+20 
-27 NSMAKKNNTKGSG
+27 MAKKNNTQNKKP
-40 SSFFSSIG
+40 SFLQRVKFIAA
-48 ENVRK
+48 NPTLR
-53 VRDFFRNHNVQF
+53 FM
-65 VLGLLCA
+65 LGLLMGA
-72 AFAIFLC
+72 VAIFLC
-79 SSFVSFFSTGGSDQ
+79 SSFLSFFSSGGADQ
-93 TALESVVSVAGE
+93 STIDAAAAAVADADASVQ
-105 VAEKVENTSGRSG
+105 NTSGRGG
-118 AVVADYLINGCF
+118 AIVADYLVNGCF
-130 GWASMLLLPLLMLV
+130 GWSSVLLIPLFVGAML
-144 AVRLMR
+144 RLMDIYR
-150 LMRVNLLKWTYYALF
+150 PNLLKWFFMALF
-165 TMVWLSVFFASVF
+165 GIVWGSVFFAFALGSLF
-178 GDSFGVGYVSPGGKH
+178 EGSFMSPGGRH
-193 GVFLRDVLNDAVGI
+193 GETVAAWLQAQIGVVGAV
-207 VGLVLLLMVS
+207 LVLAFT
-217 LLIFMITVSRKT
+217 LIAFMTYVTRDTIT
-229 VVWLRRRLSFAS
+229 WLQKLFSFSFIPKPNAS
-241 DEEEDGV
+241 VAGEDDGDEEDDTTVEEEPAPKVIEFEGEDAADKSPEYPAEGDDFSVDVAADEDVVDDETV
-248 EPAQNVAAA
+248 EPAEEPADEDDAAA
-257 VVEQG
+257 
-262 VVADVPSENGVDYEF
+262 A
-277 VPSED
+277 
-282 AEDADEVPGDADDVA
+282 
-297 VESEELLE
+297 
-305 IDIDGEDE
+305 
-313 DVSAEEVLEIDEVT
+313 
-327 EDDIL
+327 
-332 DDDELAAKFDKMSHT
+332 FDKMSAKIAAEAGGSELT
-347 LGTIRTEE
+347 
-355 GDLDMEVE
+355 MEVQSAE
-363 RADGD
+363 GD
-368 DDMGGDMLRPINPK
+368 DDMGGKMLRPINPK

-387 YKPPTLDLLEEYEQA
+387 YKPPTIDLLDKYEQA
-402 VQSIDKNEQAANAN
+402 AQSIDMNEQQANKN
-416 KIVEVLKNFG
+416 KIVEVLRNFD
-426 IDISSIK
+426 IEISSIK

-452 ISKIRNLEDDIAM
+452 IGKIKNLEDDIAM
-465 SLSALC
+465 SLAALC
-471 IRIVAPIPG
+471 IRIIAPIPG
-480 KGTIGIEV
+480 KGTVGIEV

-523 NEVYMV
+523 NEVFMV

-581 YGVLEKHF
+581 YNVLEKHF

-604 HKVVRTLK
+604 NKVVRTLK

-617 MDNRYKLLQLASVRS
+617 MDSRYRLLQMAMVRS
-632 VEEYNKKYLN
+632 VKEYNEKFLN

-728 TILDRSGANQ
+728 TILDRQGANQ

-769 CAHIAKQQGYQT
+769 CAHIAKQQGYPT

-789 EAGDFGVD
+789 EAPAD
-797 GGSGGAVRGE
+797 GGGGARGE
-807 ISSDKLDP
+807 LSSDKLDP

-821 RVVVLA
+821 RIVVIH
-827 QHGSTSLI
+827 QQGSTSLI
-835 QRKFNV
+835 QRKLNV

-854 QTGIV
+854 QTGLV

-879 FRLKALL
+879 FRLKQLMH

>member
-1 MYLRVCV
+1 MDKSKKKR
-8 LRVRVSAIFING
+8 
-20 LGGLVKL
+20 
-27 NSMAKKNNTKGSG
+27 KNNGG
-40 SSFFSSIG
+40 GGFFS
-48 ENVRK
+48 K
-53 VRDFFRNHNVQF
+53 VRRNFGVVKDFFSNPKTLF
-65 VLGLLCA
+65 VIGVFLV
-72 AFAIFLC
+72 AFAIFLL
-79 SSFVSFFSTGGSDQ
+79 SSFVSFFTVGGADQTVVEAVLSGGEAAAANASGTGG
-93 TALESVVSVAGE
+93 AIMA
-105 VAEKVENTSGRSG
+105 N
-118 AVVADYLINGCF
+118 YLVNGCF
-130 GWASMLLLPLLMLV
+130 GWAAVLIFPLVVLWAIALMRIGDLKTRRWTIMLLT
-144 AVRLMR
+144 A
-150 LMRVNLLKWTYYALF
+150 
-165 TMVWLSVFFASVF
+165 MVWFSLFFSLVF
-178 GDSFGVGYVSPGGKH
+178 GEGYAISPGGGH
-193 GVFLRDVLNDAVGI
+193 GNFLLDVIDKYVGVVGVVLVLALILLFFMMYATKETIPWLQKKLTIERGPLSRGDAV
-207 VGLVLLLMVS
+207 
-217 LLIFMITVSRKT
+217 
-229 VVWLRRRLSFAS
+229 A
-241 DEEEDGV
+241 DEGELGAEDYGV
-248 EPAQNVAAA
+248 EPV
-257 VVEQG
+257 VVET
-262 VVADVPSENGVDYEF
+262 DD
-277 VPSED
+277 ED
-282 AEDADEVPGDADDVA
+282 DDE
-297 VESEELLE
+297 
-305 IDIDGEDE
+305 EDE
-313 DVSAEEVLEIDEVT
+313 DGDNNDDNDDEGD
-327 EDDIL
+327 EDDDEDNDDDGDGGGVIIEL
-332 DDDELAAKFDKMSHT
+332 PDTLVEDDDELAVKFDDISRKVAAE
-347 LGTIRTEE
+347 TIQTSDEE
-355 GDLDMEVE
+355 LSMEVE
-363 RADGD
+363 KAEGD
-368 DDMGGDMLRPINPK
+368 EDMGGDMLRPINPK

-387 YKPPTLDLLEEYEQA
+387 YKPPTLDLLDEYEQA
-402 VQSIDKNEQAANAN
+402 AQAIDRDEQAKNAN
-416 KIVEVLKNFG
+416 RIVEVLKNFG
-426 IDISSIK
+426 IEISSIK

-488 PNAHKQIVP
+488 PNANKQIVP

-604 HKVVRTLK
+604 NKVVRTLK

-632 VEEYNKKYLN
+632 VKEYNEKFLN

-717 AFRVISVIDSR
+717 AFRVISAIDSR

-769 CAHIAKQQGYQT
+769 CAHISKQQGYQQ

-789 EAGDFGVD
+789 ETFDGGMD
-797 GGSGGAVRGE
+797 GGSARGD

-821 RVVVLA
+821 RIVVLA
-827 QHGSTSLI
+827 QSGSTSLI
-835 QRKFNV
+835 QRKLEI

-872 ADEADLE
+872 ADEADLA
-879 FRLKALL
+879 FRLKSLM

>member
-1 MYLRVCV
+1 
-8 LRVRVSAIFING
+8 
-20 LGGLVKL
+20 
-27 NSMAKKNNTKGSG
+27 MAKKTNTTQNKKP
-40 SSFFSSIG
+40 SF
-48 ENVRK
+48 
-53 VRDFFRNHNVQF
+53 VQKAKYF
-65 VLGLLCA
+65 LMNPTFLFMLGLLMGA
-72 AFAIFLC
+72 TAIFLC
-79 SSFVSFFSTGGSDQ
+79 SSFLSFFSSGGADQ
-93 TALESVVSVAGE
+93 SSIDVV
-105 VAEKVENTSGRSG
+105 G
-118 AVVADYLINGCF
+118 AVADADAVVQNASGKGGAIVADFLVNGCF
-130 GWASMLLLPLLMLV
+130 GWSSVLVIPLFVGLML
-144 AVRLMR
+144 RLMNIYR
-150 LMRVNLLKWTYYALF
+150 PNLLKWFLISVF
-165 TMVWLSVFFASVF
+165 GVVWGSVFFAFTLGSLF
-178 GDSFGVGYVSPGGKH
+178 EDSFMSPGGRH
-193 GVFLRDVLNDAVGI
+193 GETVAAWLHSQIGVVG
-207 VGLVLLLMVS
+207 VVLVLALS
-217 LLIFMITVSRKT
+217 LIAFMTYVTRDTIAWLQNVFTFGFIPKSSPVEGEEESAAEEPEQPIEEPE
-229 VVWLRRRLSFAS
+229 VVEFDDVKETKEEKETAEYSGDDDFSVDVAGEDEAA
-241 DEEEDGV
+241 DEEEQQ
-248 EPAQNVAAA
+248 PT
-257 VVEQG
+257 
-262 VVADVPSENGVDYEF
+262 
-277 VPSED
+277 
-282 AEDADEVPGDADDVA
+282 DDVSDA
-297 VESEELLE
+297 
-305 IDIDGEDE
+305 
-313 DVSAEEVLEIDEVT
+313 
-327 EDDIL
+327 
-332 DDDELAAKFDKMSHT
+332 FDKMSDK
-347 LGTIRTEE
+347 IAAEAA
-355 GDLDMEVE
+355 GDGKDIKMEVE
-363 RADGD
+363 SADGD
-368 DDMGGDMLRPINPK
+368 NDMGGNMLRPINPK

-387 YKPPTLDLLEEYEQA
+387 YKPPTIDLLDKYEQTA
-402 VQSIDKNEQAANAN
+402 HSIDMNEQQANKN
-416 KIVEVLKNFG
+416 KIVEVLRNFD
-426 IDISSIK
+426 IEISSIK

-452 ISKIRNLEDDIAM
+452 IGKIKNLEDDIAM
-465 SLSALC
+465 SLAALC
-471 IRIVAPIPG
+471 IRIIAPIPG
-480 KGTIGIEV
+480 KGTVGIEV

-523 NEVYMV
+523 NEVFMV

-581 YGVLEKHF
+581 YNVLEKHF

-604 HKVVRTLK
+604 NKVVRTLK

-617 MDNRYKLLQLASVRS
+617 MDSRYRLLQMAMVRS
-632 VEEYNKKYLN
+632 VKEYNEKFLN

-717 AFRVISVIDSR
+717 AFRVISVVDSR
-728 TILDRSGANQ
+728 TILDRQGANQ

-769 CAHIAKQQGYQT
+769 CAHIAKQQGYPT

-789 EAGDFGVD
+789 EAPTD
-797 GGSGGAVRGE
+797 GGGSSCG
-807 ISSDKLDP
+807 SLTSDKLDP

-821 RVVVLA
+821 RIVVIH
-827 QHGSTSLI
+827 QQGSTSLI
-835 QRKFNV
+835 QRKLNV

-854 QTGIV
+854 QTGLV

-879 FRLKALL
+879 FRLKQLIQ

>member
-1 MYLRVCV
+1 
-8 LRVRVSAIFING
+8 
-20 LGGLVKL
+20 
-27 NSMAKKNNTKGSG
+27 MAKKNNTQNKKP
-40 SSFFSSIG
+40 SFLQRVKFIAA
-48 ENVRK
+48 NPTLR
-53 VRDFFRNHNVQF
+53 FM
-65 VLGLLCA
+65 LGLLMGA
-72 AFAIFLC
+72 VAIFLC
-79 SSFVSFFSTGGSDQ
+79 SSFLSFFSSGGADQ
-93 TALESVVSVAGE
+93 SSIDAAAAAVADADASVQ
-105 VAEKVENTSGRSG
+105 NTSGRGG
-118 AVVADYLINGCF
+118 AIVADYLVNGCF
-130 GWASMLLLPLLMLV
+130 GWSSVLLIPLFVGAML
-144 AVRLMR
+144 RLMDIYR
-150 LMRVNLLKWTYYALF
+150 PNLLKWFFMALF
-165 TMVWLSVFFASVF
+165 GIVWGSVFFAFALGSLF
-178 GDSFGVGYVSPGGKH
+178 EGSFMSPGGRH
-193 GVFLRDVLNDAVGI
+193 GETVAAWLQAQIGVVGAV
-207 VGLVLLLMVS
+207 LVLAFT
-217 LLIFMITVSRKT
+217 LIAFMTYVTRDTITWLQKLFSFSFIPKPNAPVVGEDDGDEEDDT
-229 VVWLRRRLSFAS
+229 VV
-241 DEEEDGV
+241 EEEPAPKVIEFAGEDAADKSPEYPAEGDDFSVDVAADEDVVDDETV
-248 EPAQNVAAA
+248 EPAEEPVNEDDAAA
-257 VVEQG
+257 
-262 VVADVPSENGVDYEF
+262 A
-277 VPSED
+277 
-282 AEDADEVPGDADDVA
+282 
-297 VESEELLE
+297 
-305 IDIDGEDE
+305 
-313 DVSAEEVLEIDEVT
+313 
-327 EDDIL
+327 
-332 DDDELAAKFDKMSHT
+332 FDKMSVKIAAEAGGNELT
-347 LGTIRTEE
+347 
-355 GDLDMEVE
+355 MEVQSAE
-363 RADGD
+363 GD
-368 DDMGGDMLRPINPK
+368 DDMGGKMLRPINPK

-387 YKPPTLDLLEEYEQA
+387 YKPPTIDLLDKYEQA
-402 VQSIDKNEQAANAN
+402 AQSIDMNEQQANKN
-416 KIVEVLKNFG
+416 KIVEVLRNFD
-426 IDISSIK
+426 IEISSIK

-452 ISKIRNLEDDIAM
+452 IGKIKNLEDDIAM
-465 SLSALC
+465 SLAALC
-471 IRIVAPIPG
+471 IRIIAPIPG
-480 KGTIGIEV
+480 KGTVGIEV

-523 NEVYMV
+523 NEVFMV

-581 YGVLEKHF
+581 YNVLEKHF

-604 HKVVRTLK
+604 NKVVRTLK

-617 MDNRYKLLQLASVRS
+617 MDSRYRLLQMAMVRS
-632 VEEYNKKYLN
+632 VKEYNEKFLN

-728 TILDRSGANQ
+728 TILDRQGANQ

-769 CAHIAKQQGYQT
+769 CAHIAKQQGYPT

-789 EAGDFGVD
+789 EVPAD
-797 GGSGGAVRGE
+797 GGGGSRGE
-807 ISSDKLDP
+807 LSSDKLDP
-815 LFAEAA
+815 LFADAA
-821 RVVVLA
+821 RIVVIH
-827 QHGSTSLI
+827 QQGSTSLI
-835 QRKFNV
+835 QRKLNV

-854 QTGIV
+854 QTGLV

-879 FRLKALL
+879 FRLKQLMH

>member
-1 MYLRVCV
+1 
-8 LRVRVSAIFING
+8 
-20 LGGLVKL
+20 
-27 NSMAKKNNTKGSG
+27 MAKKNNTQNKKP
-40 SSFFSSIG
+40 SFLQRVKFIAA
-48 ENVRK
+48 NPTLR
-53 VRDFFRNHNVQF
+53 FM
-65 VLGLLCA
+65 LGLLMGA
-72 AFAIFLC
+72 VAIFLC
-79 SSFVSFFSTGGSDQ
+79 SSFLSFFSSGGADQ
-93 TALESVVSVAGE
+93 STIDAAAAAVADADASVQ
-105 VAEKVENTSGRSG
+105 NTSGRGG
-118 AVVADYLINGCF
+118 AIVADYLVNGCF
-130 GWASMLLLPLLMLV
+130 GWSSVLLIPLFVGAML
-144 AVRLMR
+144 RLMDIYR
-150 LMRVNLLKWTYYALF
+150 PNLLKWFFMALF
-165 TMVWLSVFFASVF
+165 GIVWGSVFFAFALGSLF
-178 GDSFGVGYVSPGGKH
+178 EGSFMSPGGRH
-193 GVFLRDVLNDAVGI
+193 GETVTAWLQAQIGVVGAV
-207 VGLVLLLMVS
+207 LVLAFT
-217 LLIFMITVSRKT
+217 LIAFMTYVTRDTIT
-229 VVWLRRRLSFAS
+229 WLQKLFSFSFVPKPNAPVAGEGDG
-241 DEEEDGV
+241 DEENDTMVEEEPAPKVIEFAGEDAADKSPEYPAEGDDFSVDVAADEDVVDDETV
-248 EPAQNVAAA
+248 EPAEEPANEDDAAA
-257 VVEQG
+257 
-262 VVADVPSENGVDYEF
+262 A
-277 VPSED
+277 
-282 AEDADEVPGDADDVA
+282 
-297 VESEELLE
+297 
-305 IDIDGEDE
+305 
-313 DVSAEEVLEIDEVT
+313 
-327 EDDIL
+327 
-332 DDDELAAKFDKMSHT
+332 FDKMSAKIAAEAGGNE
-347 LGTIRTEE
+347 LK
-355 GDLDMEVE
+355 MEVQSAE
-363 RADGD
+363 GD
-368 DDMGGDMLRPINPK
+368 DDMGGKMLRPINPK

-387 YKPPTLDLLEEYEQA
+387 YKPPTIDLLDKYEQA
-402 VQSIDKNEQAANAN
+402 AQSIDMNEQQANKN
-416 KIVEVLKNFG
+416 KIVEVLRNFD
-426 IDISSIK
+426 IEISSIK

-452 ISKIRNLEDDIAM
+452 IGKIKNLEDDIAM
-465 SLSALC
+465 SLAALC
-471 IRIVAPIPG
+471 IRIIAPIPG
-480 KGTIGIEV
+480 KGTVGIEV

-523 NEVYMV
+523 NEVFMV

-581 YGVLEKHF
+581 YNVLEKHF

-604 HKVVRTLK
+604 NKVVRTLK

-617 MDNRYKLLQLASVRS
+617 MDSRYRLLQMAMVRS
-632 VEEYNKKYLN
+632 VKEYNEKFLN

-728 TILDRSGANQ
+728 TILDRQGANQ

-769 CAHIAKQQGYQT
+769 CAHIAKQQGYPT

-789 EAGDFGVD
+789 EVPAD
-797 GGSGGAVRGE
+797 GGGGSRGE
-807 ISSDKLDP
+807 LSSDKLDP
-815 LFAEAA
+815 LFADAA
-821 RVVVLA
+821 RIVVIH
-827 QHGSTSLI
+827 QQGSTSLI
-835 QRKFNV
+835 QRKLNV

-854 QTGIV
+854 QTGLV

-879 FRLKALL
+879 FRLKQLMH

>member
-1 MYLRVCV
+1 
-8 LRVRVSAIFING
+8 
-20 LGGLVKL
+20 
-27 NSMAKKNNTKGSG
+27 MAKKNTKVQENKASFIKKVRFVLHHPTLHFFVGLFCLVLAIFICS
-40 SSFFSSIG
+40 SFLSFFSSGGADQSAIEAVG
-48 ENVRK
+48 EGVE
-53 VRDFFRNHNVQF
+53 
-65 VLGLLCA
+65 
-72 AFAIFLC
+72 
-79 SSFVSFFSTGGSDQ
+79 
-93 TALESVVSVAGE
+93 TA
-105 VAEKVENTSGRSG
+105 VENTSGKSG
-118 AVVADYLINGCF
+118 ALVADFLINGCF
-130 GWASMLLLPLLMLV
+130 GWSSVLVIPLLVVLMLHFMKIRRPDLV
-144 AVRLMR
+144 
-150 LMRVNLLKWTYYALF
+150 KWFIMTVF
-165 TMVWLSVFFASVF
+165 SIVWGSVFFAF
-178 GDSFGVGYVSPGGKH
+178 TLGSFFAGSFMSPGGRH
-193 GVFLRDVLNDAVGI
+193 GEFVSAWLMDKVGV
-207 VGLVLLLMVS
+207 VGLILILAVTLIILMTYLTRETITWLQKVFSFGFIAKGQQGDDEHAGEVPAVS
-217 LLIFMITVSRKT
+217 EEP
-229 VVWLRRRLSFAS
+229 A
-241 DEEEDGV
+241 EEE
-248 EPAQNVAAA
+248 PAG
-257 VVEQG
+257 E
-262 VVADVPSENGVDYEF
+262 
-277 VPSED
+277 
-282 AEDADEVPGDADDVA
+282 
-297 VESEELLE
+297 ESK
-305 IDIDGEDE
+305 DK
-313 DVSAEEVLEIDEVT
+313 VLEYD
-327 EDDIL
+327 L
-332 DDDELAAKFDKMSHT
+332 DDDVPAVPVEEESDVETVEENPVADEEPADDEEDVAALFDRVSQRAAAAASPD
-347 LGTIRTEE
+347 GAPIE
-355 GDLDMEVE
+355 MEIE
-363 RADGD
+363 DATGD
-368 DDMGGDMLRPINPK
+368 DDTGGNMLRPINPK

-387 YKPPTLDLLEEYEQA
+387 YKPPTIDLLDKYEQTAHA
-402 VQSIDKNEQAANAN
+402 VDKDEQNAN
-416 KIVEVLKNFG
+416 KEKIVEVLNNFE
-426 IDISSIK
+426 IKISSIK

-444 ITPAPGVR
+444 ITPAPGIR
-452 ISKIRNLEDDIAM
+452 ISKIKNLEDDIAM

-471 IRIVAPIPG
+471 IRIIAPIPG
-480 KGTIGIEV
+480 KGTVGIEV

-523 NEVYMV
+523 NDVFMV

-581 YGVLEKHF
+581 YNVLEKHF

-604 HKVVRTLK
+604 NRVVRTLK

-617 MDNRYKLLQLASVRS
+617 MDNRYKLLQMASVRS

-728 TILDRSGANQ
+728 TILDRQGANQ

-769 CAHIAKQQGYQT
+769 CAHIAKQQGYPT

-789 EAGDFGVD
+789 EVASD
-797 GGSGGAVRGE
+797 GGGGSSSRGE
-807 ISSDKLDP
+807 LSSDKLDP

-821 RVVVLA
+821 RIVVIH
-827 QHGSTSLI
+827 QQGSTSLI
-835 QRKFNV
+835 QRKLNV

-854 QTGIV
+854 QTGLV

-879 FRLKALL
+879 FRLKQLL

>member
-1 MYLRVCV
+1 MVKKRVKV
-8 LRVRVSAIFING
+8 NNKNG
-20 LGGLVKL
+20 KRG
-27 NSMAKKNNTKGSG
+27 
-40 SSFFSSIG
+40 FFSSLK
-48 ENVRK
+48 EKCSVAAE
-53 VRDFFRNHNVQF
+53 FLRNPNTRF
-65 VLGLLCA
+65 VVGLLFIA
-72 AFAIFLC
+72 MAVFLC
-79 SSFVSFFSTGGSDQ
+79 SSFISFFSSGGDDY
-93 TALESVVSVAGE
+93 TVLESVSGIAGQEAVA
-105 VAEKVENTSGRSG
+105 ANTSGKGG
-118 AVVADYLINGCF
+118 AVVANYFINGCF
-130 GWASMLLLPLLMLV
+130 GWASLLLLPMVVLV
-144 AVRLMR
+144 ALKLMR
-150 LMRVNLLKWTYYALF
+150 ICTFRLWRWLF
-165 TMVWLSVFFASVF
+165 MLFYGMVWLSVLFSFAF
-178 GDSFGVGYVSPGGKH
+178 GERLGSSYVSPGGAH
-193 GVFLRDVLNDAVGI
+193 GDFLSMILVDYLGVVGI
-207 VGLVLLLMVS
+207 VLLLLVALLFFMVY
-217 LLIFMITVSRKT
+217 VSRKT
-229 VVWLRRRLSFAS
+229 IPWLRNLMAMKDDVDPETEARRVKNMVITEDVPE
-241 DEEEDGV
+241 DEEDQE
-248 EPAQNVAAA
+248 
-257 VVEQG
+257 
-262 VVADVPSENGVDYEF
+262 
-277 VPSED
+277 
-282 AEDADEVPGDADDVA
+282 
-297 VESEELLE
+297 
-305 IDIDGEDE
+305 
-313 DVSAEEVLEIDEVT
+313 
-327 EDDIL
+327 L
-332 DDDELAAKFDKMSHT
+332 DDDDDEYFEETDDNDDEEDSVELEINVDGEPEESVSDEDKDDDGMSDDDLAKEFDKVSQ
-347 LGTIRTEE
+347 GIVAGE
-355 GDLDMEVE
+355 GGISMEVQQ
-363 RADGD
+363 AGGD

-387 YKPPTLDLLEEYEQA
+387 YKPPTIDLLDEYEQS
-402 VQSIDKNEQAANAN
+402 VQAIDKNEQAANAN

-426 IDISSIK
+426 IEISSIK

-444 ITPAPGVR
+444 ITPAPGIR

-465 SLSALC
+465 SLAALC

-589 LAKLEGEDEPIITDV
+589 LAKLDGEDEPIITDV
-604 HKVVRTLK
+604 TKVVRTLK

-617 MDNRYKLLQLASVRS
+617 MDNRYRLLQMASVRS
-632 VEEYNKKYLN
+632 VKEYNTKYLN

-769 CAHIAKQQGYQT
+769 CSHIARQQGYQT

-789 EAGDFGVD
+789 ESADLGGD
-797 GGSGGAVRGE
+797 GSGSMRGD
-807 ISSDKLDP
+807 ITSDKLDP
-815 LFAEAA
+815 LFVDAA
-821 RVVVLA
+821 RAVVLA

-872 ADEADLE
+872 SDEADLE
-879 FRLKALL
+879 FRLKSLM

>member
-1 MYLRVCV
+1 MLPV
-8 LRVRVSAIFING
+8 LA
-20 LGGLVKL
+20 L
-27 NSMAKKNNTKGSG
+27 
-40 SSFFSSIG
+40 
-48 ENVRK
+48 
-53 VRDFFRNHNVQF
+53 
-65 VLGLLCA
+65 A
-72 AFAIFLC
+72 AA
-79 SSFVSFFSTGGSDQ
+79 
-93 TALESVVSVAGE
+93 
-105 VAEKVENTSGRSG
+105 
-118 AVVADYLINGCF
+118 
-130 GWASMLLLPLLMLV
+130 
-144 AVRLMR
+144 RLMR
-150 LMRVNLLKWTYYALF
+150 MFDFRFGRWVAYF
-165 TMVWLSVFFASVF
+165 FFAMIWFSLLFALLF
-178 GDSFGVGYVSPGGKH
+178 GDMLEASYVSPGGFH
-193 GVFLRDVLNDAVGI
+193 GEFMKGLLVEHIGI
-207 VGLVLLLMVS
+207 VGLVLLLVLS
-217 LLIFMITVSRKT
+217 LLLFMIYVSRDT
-229 VVWLRRRLSFAS
+229 ITWLRNLFTIKRAT
-241 DEEEDGV
+241 EKAVEAPAEEDSGD
-248 EPAQNVAAA
+248 
-257 VVEQG
+257 VVP
-262 VVADVPSENGVDYEF
+262 V
-277 VPSED
+277 
-282 AEDADEVPGDADDVA
+282 
-297 VESEELLE
+297 
-305 IDIDGEDE
+305 EDE
-313 DVSAEEVLEIDEVT
+313 DENALPLEIAVCDDVEEFEDDAVGVAGDETEMAEEDVE
-327 EDDIL
+327 EDLAVDNGPL
-332 DDDELAAKFDKMSHT
+332 SDDELASRFDAMSQSVA
-347 LGTIRTEE
+347 LSV
-355 GDLDMEVE
+355 GDAVISMEVE
-363 RADGD
+363 QATAD
-368 DDMGGDMLRPINPK
+368 DDTGGDMLRPINPK

-387 YKPPTLDLLEEYEQA
+387 YKPPTLDLLDKYEQT
-402 VQSIDKNEQAANAN
+402 VQSIDREEQDAHAN

-426 IDISSIK
+426 IEISTIK

-444 ITPAPGVR
+444 ITPAPGIR

-581 YGVLEKHF
+581 YSVLEKHF
-589 LAKLEGEDEPIITDV
+589 LAKLDGEDEPIITDV
-604 HKVVRTLK
+604 SKVVRTLK

-617 MDNRYKLLQLASVRS
+617 MDNRYRLLQMASVRS
-632 VEEYNKKYLN
+632 VKEYNEKYLN

-789 EAGDFGVD
+789 ETVDMGGEGGV
-797 GGSGGAVRGE
+797 SRGE

-821 RVVVLA
+821 RMVVLA

-835 QRKFNV
+835 QRKLNI
-841 GFNRAGRIMDQLC
+841 GFNRAGRIMDQLEYA
-854 QTGIV
+854 GIV
-859 GEQEGSKPRQVLC
+859 GPAQGSKARDLLC
-872 ADEADLE
+872 VDLTDLE
-879 FRLKALL
+879 TKLNALGL

>member
-1 MYLRVCV
+1 
-8 LRVRVSAIFING
+8 
-20 LGGLVKL
+20 
-27 NSMAKKNNTKGSG
+27 MAKKNNTQNKKP
-40 SSFFSSIG
+40 SFLQRVKFIAA
-48 ENVRK
+48 NPTLR
-53 VRDFFRNHNVQF
+53 FM
-65 VLGLLCA
+65 LGLLMGA
-72 AFAIFLC
+72 VAIFLC
-79 SSFVSFFSTGGSDQ
+79 SSFLSFFSSGGADQ
-93 TALESVVSVAGE
+93 STIDAAAAAVADADASVQ
-105 VAEKVENTSGRSG
+105 NTSGRGG
-118 AVVADYLINGCF
+118 AIVADYLVNGCF
-130 GWASMLLLPLLMLV
+130 GWSSVLLIPLFVGAML
-144 AVRLMR
+144 RLMDIYR
-150 LMRVNLLKWTYYALF
+150 PNLLKWFFMALF
-165 TMVWLSVFFASVF
+165 GIVWGSVFFAFALGSLF
-178 GDSFGVGYVSPGGKH
+178 EGSFMSPGGRH
-193 GVFLRDVLNDAVGI
+193 GETVAAWLQAQIGVVGAV
-207 VGLVLLLMVS
+207 LVLTLT
-217 LLIFMITVSRKT
+217 LIAFMTYVTRDTIT
-229 VVWLRRRLSFAS
+229 WLQKLFSFSFIPKPNAPVAGEDDG
-241 DEEEDGV
+241 DEEDDTMVDEEPAPKVIEFAGEDAADKSPEYPAEGDDFSVDVAADEDVVDDETV
-248 EPAQNVAAA
+248 EPAEESANEDDAAA
-257 VVEQG
+257 
-262 VVADVPSENGVDYEF
+262 A
-277 VPSED
+277 
-282 AEDADEVPGDADDVA
+282 
-297 VESEELLE
+297 
-305 IDIDGEDE
+305 
-313 DVSAEEVLEIDEVT
+313 
-327 EDDIL
+327 
-332 DDDELAAKFDKMSHT
+332 FDKMSAKIAAEAGGNELT
-347 LGTIRTEE
+347 
-355 GDLDMEVE
+355 MEVQSAE
-363 RADGD
+363 GD
-368 DDMGGDMLRPINPK
+368 DDMGGKMLRPINPK

-387 YKPPTLDLLEEYEQA
+387 YKPPTIDLLDKYEQTA
-402 VQSIDKNEQAANAN
+402 QSIDMNEQQANKN
-416 KIVEVLKNFG
+416 KIVEVLRNFD
-426 IDISSIK
+426 IEISSIK

-452 ISKIRNLEDDIAM
+452 IGKIKNLEDDIAM
-465 SLSALC
+465 SLAALC
-471 IRIVAPIPG
+471 IRIIAPIPG
-480 KGTIGIEV
+480 KGTVGIEV

-523 NEVYMV
+523 NEVFMV

-581 YGVLEKHF
+581 YNVLEKHF

-604 HKVVRTLK
+604 NKVVRTLK

-617 MDNRYKLLQLASVRS
+617 MDSRYRLLQMAMVRS
-632 VEEYNKKYLN
+632 VKEYNEKFLN

-728 TILDRSGANQ
+728 TILDRQGANQ

-769 CAHIAKQQGYQT
+769 CAHIAKQQGYPT

-789 EAGDFGVD
+789 EVPAD
-797 GGSGGAVRGE
+797 GGGGSRGE
-807 ISSDKLDP
+807 LSSDKLDP
-815 LFAEAA
+815 LFADAA
-821 RVVVLA
+821 RIVVIH
-827 QHGSTSLI
+827 QQGSTSLI
-835 QRKFNV
+835 QRKLNV

-854 QTGIV
+854 QTGLV

-879 FRLKALL
+879 FRLKQLMH

>member
-1 MYLRVCV
+1 
-8 LRVRVSAIFING
+8 
-20 LGGLVKL
+20 
-27 NSMAKKNNTKGSG
+27 MAKKNNKKG
-40 SSFFSSIG
+40 FFSSVSG
-48 ENVRK
+48 A
-53 VRDFFRNHNVQF
+53 FRRAAVFCKGHNVQF
-65 VLGLLCA
+65 VAGLLVA

-79 SSFVSFFSTGGSDQ
+79 CSFISFFSSGGADH
-93 TALESVVSVAGE
+93 SVLE
-105 VAEKVENTSGRSG
+105 VASDSSADTAVGNASGKGG
-118 AVVADYLINGCF
+118 AIVAKYLINDCF
-130 GWASMLLLPLLMLV
+130 GWASVLMLPV
-144 AVRLMR
+144 LALAAARLMR
-150 LMRVNLLKWTYYALF
+150 MFDFRFGRWVAYF
-165 TMVWLSVFFASVF
+165 FFAMIWFSLLFALLF
-178 GDSFGVGYVSPGGKH
+178 GDMLEASYVSPGGFH
-193 GVFLRDVLNDAVGI
+193 GEFMKDILVEHIGI
-207 VGLVLLLMVS
+207 VGLVLLLVLS
-217 LLIFMITVSRKT
+217 LLLFMIYVSRDT
-229 VVWLRRRLSFAS
+229 ITWLRNLFTIKRAT
-241 DEEEDGV
+241 EKAVEAPAEEDSGDVVPV
-248 EPAQNVAAA
+248 EDEGENTLPLEIA
-257 VVEQG
+257 VG
-262 VVADVPSENGVDYEF
+262 
-277 VPSED
+277 
-282 AEDADEVPGDADDVA
+282 DDVEEFEDDA
-297 VESEELLE
+297 VGVAGDETEMAE
-305 IDIDGEDE
+305 E
-313 DVSAEEVLEIDEVT
+313 DVEEDLAVDNGPLS
-327 EDDIL
+327 
-332 DDDELAAKFDKMSHT
+332 DDELASRFDAMSQSVA
-347 LGTIRTEE
+347 LSV
-355 GDLDMEVE
+355 GDAVISMEVE
-363 RADGD
+363 QATAD
-368 DDMGGDMLRPINPK
+368 DDTGGDMLRPINPK

-387 YKPPTLDLLEEYEQA
+387 YKPPTLDLLDKYEQT
-402 VQSIDKNEQAANAN
+402 VQSIDREEQDAHAN

-426 IDISSIK
+426 IEISTIK

-444 ITPAPGVR
+444 ITPAPGIR

-581 YGVLEKHF
+581 YSVLEKHF
-589 LAKLEGEDEPIITDV
+589 LAKLDGEDEPIITDV
-604 HKVVRTLK
+604 SKVVRTLK

-617 MDNRYKLLQLASVRS
+617 MDNRYRLLQMASVRS
-632 VEEYNKKYLN
+632 VKEYNEKYLN

-789 EAGDFGVD
+789 ETVDMGGEGGV
-797 GGSGGAVRGE
+797 SRGE

-821 RVVVLA
+821 RMVVLA

-835 QRKFNV
+835 QRKLNI

-872 ADEADLE
+872 SDEADLE
-879 FRLKALL
+879 FRLKSLL

>member
-1 MYLRVCV
+1 
-8 LRVRVSAIFING
+8 
-20 LGGLVKL
+20 
-27 NSMAKKNNTKGSG
+27 
-40 SSFFSSIG
+40 
-48 ENVRK
+48 
-53 VRDFFRNHNVQF
+53 
-65 VLGLLCA
+65 
-72 AFAIFLC
+72 
-79 SSFVSFFSTGGSDQ
+79 
-93 TALESVVSVAGE
+93 
-105 VAEKVENTSGRSG
+105 
-118 AVVADYLINGCF
+118 
-130 GWASMLLLPLLMLV
+130 
-144 AVRLMR
+144 
-150 LMRVNLLKWTYYALF
+150 
-165 TMVWLSVFFASVF
+165 
-178 GDSFGVGYVSPGGKH
+178 
-193 GVFLRDVLNDAVGI
+193 
-207 VGLVLLLMVS
+207 
-217 LLIFMITVSRKT
+217 
-229 VVWLRRRLSFAS
+229 
-241 DEEEDGV
+241 
-248 EPAQNVAAA
+248 
-257 VVEQG
+257 
-262 VVADVPSENGVDYEF
+262 
-277 VPSED
+277 
-282 AEDADEVPGDADDVA
+282 
-297 VESEELLE
+297 
-305 IDIDGEDE
+305 
-313 DVSAEEVLEIDEVT
+313 
-327 EDDIL
+327 
-332 DDDELAAKFDKMSHT
+332 
-347 LGTIRTEE
+347 
-355 GDLDMEVE
+355 
-363 RADGD
+363 
-368 DDMGGDMLRPINPK
+368 
-382 DELSY
+382 
-387 YKPPTLDLLEEYEQA
+387 
-402 VQSIDKNEQAANAN
+402 
-416 KIVEVLKNFG
+416 
-426 IDISSIK
+426 
-433 ATVGPTITLYE
+433 
-444 ITPAPGVR
+444 
-452 ISKIRNLEDDIAM
+452 
-465 SLSALC
+465 
-471 IRIVAPIPG
+471 
-480 KGTIGIEV
+480 
-488 PNAHKQIVP
+488 
-497 MASLLNSRKYKET
+497 
-510 DMALPLALGKTIS
+510 MALPLALGKTIS

-589 LAKLEGEDEPIITDV
+589 LAKLDGEDEPIITDV
-604 HKVVRTLK
+604 NKVVRTLK

-632 VEEYNKKYLN
+632 VKEYNEKFLN

-717 AFRVISVIDSR
+717 AFRVISAIDSR

-769 CAHIAKQQGYQT
+769 CAHIAKQQGYQQ

-789 EAGDFGVD
+789 EAVD
-797 GGSGGAVRGE
+797 GGMDGGGTRGD

-821 RVVVLA
+821 RIVVLA

-835 QRKFNV
+835 QRKLEI

-872 ADEADLE
+872 ADEADLA
-879 FRLKALL
+879 FRLKSLM

>member
-1 MYLRVCV
+1 
-8 LRVRVSAIFING
+8 
-20 LGGLVKL
+20 
-27 NSMAKKNNTKGSG
+27 MAKKNNTQNKQP
-40 SSFFSSIG
+40 SFFQKAKL
-48 ENVRK
+48 V
-53 VRDFFRNHNVQF
+53 FRNPILHF
-65 VLGLLCA
+65 VMGLVMGAL
-72 AFAIFLC
+72 AIFLC
-79 SSFVSFFSTGGSDQ
+79 SSFLSFFASGGADQ
-93 TALESVVSVAGE
+93 SSIDAATVVVADVETAVQ
-105 VAEKVENTSGRSG
+105 NTSGRGG
-118 AVVADYLINGCF
+118 AIVADYLVNDCF
-130 GWASMLLLPLLMLV
+130 GWASVLVLPLFVGLML
-144 AVRLMR
+144 RLMNIYR
-150 LMRVNLLKWTYYALF
+150 PNLIKWFVITVF
-165 TMVWLSVFFASVF
+165 GIVWGSLFFAFILGSLF
-178 GDSFGVGYVSPGGKH
+178 EGSFMSPGGRH
-193 GVFLRDVLNDAVGI
+193 GETVVAWMQAQIGVVGT
-207 VGLVLLLMVS
+207 VLVLALT
-217 LLIFMITVSRKT
+217 LIVFMTYVTRDTITWLQKLFTFGFIPKSNVAIADENTGEKDTAVDTLAVDEPASEVIEFVDKEPSDNSPEYPADDDFSIDVAGDDEIADDET
-229 VVWLRRRLSFAS
+229 EEVVDMPARSDDAS
-241 DEEEDGV
+241 D
-248 EPAQNVAAA
+248 A
-257 VVEQG
+257 
-262 VVADVPSENGVDYEF
+262 
-277 VPSED
+277 
-282 AEDADEVPGDADDVA
+282 
-297 VESEELLE
+297 
-305 IDIDGEDE
+305 
-313 DVSAEEVLEIDEVT
+313 
-327 EDDIL
+327 
-332 DDDELAAKFDKMSHT
+332 FDKMSVKIAAA
-347 LGTIRTEE
+347 LAEN
-355 GDLDMEVE
+355 GDLRMEVE
-363 RADGD
+363 SAEGD
-368 DDMGGDMLRPINPK
+368 DDMGGKMVRPINPK

-387 YKPPTLDLLEEYEQA
+387 YKPPTIDLLDKYEQTA
-402 VQSIDKNEQAANAN
+402 HSIDMNEQQANKN
-416 KIVEVLKNFG
+416 KIVEVLRNFD
-426 IDISSIK
+426 IEISSIK

-452 ISKIRNLEDDIAM
+452 IGKIKNLEDDIAM
-465 SLSALC
+465 SLAALC
-471 IRIVAPIPG
+471 IRIIAPIPG
-480 KGTIGIEV
+480 KGTVGIEV

-523 NEVYMV
+523 NEVFMV

-581 YGVLEKHF
+581 YNVLEKHF

-604 HKVVRTLK
+604 NKVVRTLK

-617 MDNRYKLLQLASVRS
+617 MDSRYRLLQMAMVRS
-632 VEEYNKKYLN
+632 VKEYNEKFLN

-717 AFRVISVIDSR
+717 AFRVISVVDSR
-728 TILDRSGANQ
+728 TILDRQGANQ

-769 CAHIAKQQGYQT
+769 CAHIARQQGYPT

-789 EAGDFGVD
+789 EAPADGA
-797 GGSGGAVRGE
+797 GGSRGE
-807 ISSDKLDP
+807 FSSDKLDP
-815 LFAEAA
+815 LFVDAA
-821 RVVVLA
+821 RIVVIH
-827 QHGSTSLI
+827 QQGSTSLI
-835 QRKFNV
+835 QRKLNV

-854 QTGIV
+854 QTGLV

-879 FRLKALL
+879 FRLKQLTH